1 VPPGALQAINMGP
14 VNRSRWR
21 AAVIAA
27 RGRAARSSLTTL
39 HRSSGRRVAGWN
51 RESSTALAG
60 RVFASGVRHHR
71 SSEAAVL
78 EGGDGGD
85 PAYHHFPNKLELFA
99 AVYEQEQQRLA
110 ELFIAAHSTRSDDQ
124 DGLEGGFRAF
134 LEASRDPGVQR
145 ITLLDAPSVLGWERL
160 RVIEDR
166 YTIAMLRVALEQ
178 AVATGVFDDRPVEP
192 LVQMLNGALR
202 KEALLIARS
211 ENQEE
216 VTEQVLLELRVWF
229 GVLRKRTQLI

>member
-1 VPPGALQAINMGP
+1 LFARHGYSATPLDDV
-14 VNRSRWR
+14 R
-21 AAVIAA
+21 AA
-27 RGRAARSSLTTL
+27 GGTT
-39 HRSSGRRVAGWN
+39 G
-51 RESSTALAG
+51 T
-60 RVFASGVRHHR
+60 
-71 SSEAAVL
+71 
-78 EGGDGGD
+78 
-85 PAYHHFPNKLELFA
+85 PYHHFPNKLELFA